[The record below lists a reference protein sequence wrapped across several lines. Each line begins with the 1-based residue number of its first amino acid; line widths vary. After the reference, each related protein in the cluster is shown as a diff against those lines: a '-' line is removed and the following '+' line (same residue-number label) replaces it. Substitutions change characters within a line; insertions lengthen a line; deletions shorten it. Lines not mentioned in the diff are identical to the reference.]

1 MPRTRPALYSHY
13 VAGGDAPFSAVD
25 RLQNTHNK
33 KTKTTESMLTMTE
46 VNAVTGDVAEP
57 GLNASG
63 ALKSIR
69 TTPFQGVPAAP
80 AGSPSGVPA
89 LILRTSTGGELA
101 IGPEYYTRCN
111 AIIID
116 AMRILECLGY
126 LPVLV
131 RKSKIP
137 LDLIAIRPD
146 GALIIEVVRS
156 RTPLPNAKVVCTQCE
171 KEIGYLREMMPSSQ
185 FRKMLWVY
193 SPQCRW
199 RFYDVFPGGI
209 WLAKDMMEGDG
220 RK

>member
-1 MPRTRPALYSHY
+1 
-13 VAGGDAPFSAVD
+13 
-25 RLQNTHNK
+25 
-33 KTKTTESMLTMTE
+33 MLTMTE
-46 VNAVTGDVAEP
+46 LTAVTGDVAEP

-63 ALKSIR
+63 ALKSSRINSL
-69 TTPFQGVPAAP
+69 QGVPAES
-80 AGSPSGVPA
+80 AGTASGVPT

-101 IGPEYYTRCN
+101 LGPEIYTRCN
-111 AIIID
+111 AVIID

-146 GALIIEVVRS
+146 GAMIIEVARS
-156 RTPLPNAKVVCTQCE
+156 RTPIPNAKVVCTQCK
-171 KEIGYLREMMPSSQ
+171 KEIGYLRMMKPSSQ

-199 RFYDVFPGGI
+199 RFYDVFPGGV
-209 WLAKDMMEGDG
+209 WLAKDLMEGDG